1 MARLIDSN
9 CLMDNYPDIFESFN
23 EDLII
28 HSIVLEELDNIIH
41 SSNSEE
47 RKFKARQARNAIK
60 RASNKVFN
68 TSYSSVILPSGWD
81 INKNDN
87 KLIAVCKDNGYI
99 LVTNDLAM
107 QIKAESIGVKWEAFG
122 KSRKSDLYLG
132 YKEVVLNDYEL
143 AMHYECPIN
152 KWELKLNEYL
162 LIRNNE
168 GQLIDKAKW
177 TEKGFKGVVR
187 KNMKS
192 LMFGDLKPKDEYQEL
207 CYDSLQTDQFTIITG
222 KAGSGKSLLSLM
234 YCMWAIQTGKYNR
247 VVIMYNPTKVRGAVD
262 MGYYSGNSIEK
273 GLQQF
278 IGNMLN
284 TKFGDKSIVGNLLA
298 QDQLQIVSMADC
310 RGMEITDNQILYIPE
325 AQNTNPDLMKIC
337 LSRVSKD
344 AKCIIEGDHLNQV
357 DLKSFEGK
365 GNGLSRAIDVFT
377 DRDFVSYVHLQNV
390 FRSKIA
396 EIADLL

>member
-1 MARLIDSN
+1 MSVLLDTNILLDYSEIF
-9 CLMDNYPDIFESFN
+9 DNI
-23 EDLII
+23 EDEIII
-28 HSIVLEELDNIIH
+28 HSLVLEELDNMIH
-41 SSNSEE
+41 NSQNEE
-47 RKFKARQARNAIK
+47 KKYKARQARNAIK
-60 RASNKVFN
+60 KAKNKKYN
-68 TSYSSVILPSGWD
+68 TSHPSFAFPVGWD
-81 INKNDN
+81 QDKVDN
-87 KLIAVCKDNGYI
+87 KLIAICRYEGYT
-99 LVTNDLAM
+99 LYTNDIAM
-107 QIKAESIGVKWEAFG
+107 QVKAEALGVEWKEYNAS
-122 KSRKSDLYLG
+122 KDDEDKYQG
-132 YKEVVLNDYEL
+132 YKKVELSEYEL
-143 AMHYECPIN
+143 ATFYESKVN
-152 KWELKLNEYL
+152 KWDLKLNEYL
-162 LIRNNE
+162 LISNEE
-168 GQLIDKAKW
+168 GQIIDKYKW
-177 TEKGFKGVVR
+177 TENGFKTVVR

-207 CYDSLQTDQFTIITG
+207 CVDSLMTDQFTILTG

-234 YCMWAIQTGKYNR
+234 YCMWALQTGKYNK
-247 VVIMYNPTKVRGAVD
+247 VVILYNPTKVRGAVD
-262 MGYYSGNSIEK
+262 QGYYSGNAIEK

-365 GNGLSRAIDVFT
+365 DNGLLRAIEVFT
-377 DRDFVSYVHLQNV
+377 NRDFVSYVHLQNV

>member
-1 MARLIDSN
+1 MTRLIDSN

-60 RASNKVFN
+60 RANNKVFN

-107 QIKAESIGVKWEAFG
+107 QVKAESVGVKWEGFG
-122 KSRKSDLYLG
+122 KSKDSNLYSG

-168 GQLIDKAKW
+168 GQLIDKTKW

-262 MGYYSGNSIEK
+262 MGFYSGNSQEK

-365 GNGLSRAIDVFT
+365 ENGLSRAIEIFT

>member
-9 CLMDNYPDIFESFN
+9 CLMDNYPDIFESFD

-68 TSYSSVILPSGWD
+68 TNYSSVILPSGWD

-87 KLIAVCKDNGYI
+87 KLIAVCKDNGHI

-107 QIKAESIGVKWEAFG
+107 QVKAESVGVKWEAFG
-122 KSRKSDLYLG
+122 KSKDSDLYLG

-152 KWELKLNEYL
+152 KWELKINEYL

-168 GQLIDKAKW
+168 GQIIDKAKW
-177 TEKGFKGVVR
+177 TKKGFKGIVR

-234 YCMWAIQTGKYNR
+234 YCMWALQTGKYNK

-262 MGYYSGNSIEK
+262 MGYYSGNAMEK

-365 GNGLSRAIDVFT
+365 DNGLSRAIEVFT
-377 DRDFVSYVHLQNV
+377 NRDFVSYVHLQNI

-396 EIADLL
+396 EVADLL